1 MIDRLA
7 KIQLSIFA
15 VITVITLSVMAIFYL
30 RLPATFGIGTY
41 GVSADFV
48 AGGGLYKNANVTYR
62 GVAVGRVESVG
73 LNPNGVTAHMRLNS
87 GTAIPSNVTA
97 TVRSVSA
104 IGEQYIDL
112 VPPENP
118 SSTKLRNGFRI
129 QRQNTRIG
137 QDVADL
143 LRQAETLLGSLGDTR
158 LRELLHEA
166 FIATNGAGPELA
178 RLIESARLLVDEAN
192 ANYPQVSQLI
202 DQAGPFLQAQIRAG
216 GDIKSLADGLARF
229 TWQLRAADPR
239 LRDTLADAPDAIDE
253 ANTAFSGIR
262 PSFPALAAS
271 LANLGRV
278 GVIYHKSIEQL
289 LVVFPALFA
298 AIITSAGGVPQ
309 DEGAKLDFKIDLHDP
324 PPCMTGFLPPPLVRS
339 PADESVREIPRDMY
353 CKTAQNDPSTVRGA
367 RNYPCQEFPGK
378 RAPTVQLCRDPRG
391 YVPVGTNPWRGP
403 PIPYGT
409 EVTDGRNILPPNK
422 FPYIPPGADPDP
434 GVPIVGPGRRHW
446 YLRARDDGRIQR
458 RELGGS
464 HARSEA
470 AVVAADTGV
479 AGGQQSTT
487 RRARRKASRPAGP
500 AEGESSRPAQ
510 GAATVRAAARTESKP
525 AKAAKPALR
534 PVKPPPRRPAHRV
547 LVGWLSLAAGL
558 LAIAALAWG
567 VTALVM
573 QNRDADARQARNQRF
588 VDAATQTVVNM
599 FSYTPDTID
608 ESVNRFVNGTSG
620 PLRGMLNANNNVDNL
635 KGLFR
640 ATNATSEAVVNGA
653 ALEGIDEISDNA
665 SVLVSV
671 RVTVADIDGVNK
683 PSMPYRLRV
692 IVHEDE
698 NGRMTGYDLK
708 YPDGGN

>member
-97 TVRSVSA
+97 AVRSVSA

-434 GVPIVGPGRRHW
+434 GVPIVGPPPPG
-446 YLRARDDGRIQR
+446 Q
-458 RELGGS
+458 
-464 HARSEA
+464 
-470 AVVAADTGV
+470 V
-479 AGGQQSTT
+479 AGPGPAPHQPAQPAPPPNDNGPPPPFTSWMPPGYPPEPPQVPYPATIPPPPPPEGT
-487 RRARRKASRPAGP
+487 GPPPGPAPGPQPQASGPAYTIYDQLSGAFADPAG
-500 AEGESSRPAQ
+500 
-510 GAATVRAAARTESKP
+510 
-525 AKAAKPALR
+525 
-534 PVKPPPRRPAHRV
+534 
-547 LVGWLSLAAGL
+547 
-558 LAIAALAWG
+558 
-567 VTALVM
+567 
-573 QNRDADARQARNQRF
+573 
-588 VDAATQTVVNM
+588 
-599 FSYTPDTID
+599 
-608 ESVNRFVNGTSG
+608 GT
-620 PLRGMLNANNNVDNL
+620 
-635 KGLFR
+635 
-640 ATNATSEAVVNGA
+640 
-653 ALEGIDEISDNA
+653 GIFA
-665 SVLVSV
+665 P
-671 RVTVADIDGVNK
+671 G
-683 PSMPYRLRV
+683 
-692 IVHEDE
+692 
-698 NGRMTGYDLK
+698 MTGASSAENWVDLMRD
-708 YPDGGN
+708 PRQL

>member
-434 GVPIVGPGRRHW
+434 GVPIVGPPPPG
-446 YLRARDDGRIQR
+446 Q
-458 RELGGS
+458 
-464 HARSEA
+464 
-470 AVVAADTGV
+470 V
-479 AGGQQSTT
+479 AGPGPAPHQPAQPAPPPNDNGPPPPFTSWMPPGYPPEPPQVPYPATIPPPPPPEGT
-487 RRARRKASRPAGP
+487 GPPPGPAPGPQPQASGPAYTIYDQLSGAFAHPAG
-500 AEGESSRPAQ
+500 
-510 GAATVRAAARTESKP
+510 
-525 AKAAKPALR
+525 
-534 PVKPPPRRPAHRV
+534 
-547 LVGWLSLAAGL
+547 
-558 LAIAALAWG
+558 
-567 VTALVM
+567 
-573 QNRDADARQARNQRF
+573 
-588 VDAATQTVVNM
+588 
-599 FSYTPDTID
+599 
-608 ESVNRFVNGTSG
+608 GT
-620 PLRGMLNANNNVDNL
+620 
-635 KGLFR
+635 
-640 ATNATSEAVVNGA
+640 
-653 ALEGIDEISDNA
+653 GIFA
-665 SVLVSV
+665 P
-671 RVTVADIDGVNK
+671 G
-683 PSMPYRLRV
+683 
-692 IVHEDE
+692 
-698 NGRMTGYDLK
+698 MTGASSAENWVDLMRD
-708 YPDGGN
+708 PRQL

>member
-324 PPCMTGFLPPPLVRS
+324 PPCMTGFLPRPLVRS

-434 GVPIVGPGRRHW
+434 GVPIVGPPPPG
-446 YLRARDDGRIQR
+446 Q
-458 RELGGS
+458 
-464 HARSEA
+464 
-470 AVVAADTGV
+470 V
-479 AGGQQSTT
+479 AGPGPAPHQPAQPAPPPNDNGPPPPFTSWMPPGYPPEPPQVPYPATIPPPPPPEGT
-487 RRARRKASRPAGP
+487 GPPPGPAPGPQPQASGPAYTIYDQLSGAFADPAG
-500 AEGESSRPAQ
+500 
-510 GAATVRAAARTESKP
+510 
-525 AKAAKPALR
+525 
-534 PVKPPPRRPAHRV
+534 
-547 LVGWLSLAAGL
+547 
-558 LAIAALAWG
+558 
-567 VTALVM
+567 
-573 QNRDADARQARNQRF
+573 
-588 VDAATQTVVNM
+588 
-599 FSYTPDTID
+599 
-608 ESVNRFVNGTSG
+608 GT
-620 PLRGMLNANNNVDNL
+620 
-635 KGLFR
+635 
-640 ATNATSEAVVNGA
+640 
-653 ALEGIDEISDNA
+653 GIFA
-665 SVLVSV
+665 P
-671 RVTVADIDGVNK
+671 G
-683 PSMPYRLRV
+683 
-692 IVHEDE
+692 
-698 NGRMTGYDLK
+698 MTGASSAENWVDLMRD
-708 YPDGGN
+708 PRQL

>member
-434 GVPIVGPGRRHW
+434 GVPTVGPPPPG
-446 YLRARDDGRIQR
+446 Q
-458 RELGGS
+458 
-464 HARSEA
+464 
-470 AVVAADTGV
+470 V
-479 AGGQQSTT
+479 AGPGPAPHQPAQPAPPPNDNGPPPPFTSWMPPGYPPEPPQVPYPATIPPPPPPEGT
-487 RRARRKASRPAGP
+487 GPPPGPAPGPQPQASGPAYTIYDQLSGAFADPAG
-500 AEGESSRPAQ
+500 
-510 GAATVRAAARTESKP
+510 
-525 AKAAKPALR
+525 
-534 PVKPPPRRPAHRV
+534 
-547 LVGWLSLAAGL
+547 
-558 LAIAALAWG
+558 
-567 VTALVM
+567 
-573 QNRDADARQARNQRF
+573 
-588 VDAATQTVVNM
+588 
-599 FSYTPDTID
+599 
-608 ESVNRFVNGTSG
+608 GT
-620 PLRGMLNANNNVDNL
+620 
-635 KGLFR
+635 
-640 ATNATSEAVVNGA
+640 
-653 ALEGIDEISDNA
+653 GIFA
-665 SVLVSV
+665 P
-671 RVTVADIDGVNK
+671 G
-683 PSMPYRLRV
+683 
-692 IVHEDE
+692 
-698 NGRMTGYDLK
+698 MTGASSAENWVDLMRD
-708 YPDGGN
+708 PRQL

>member
-253 ANTAFSGIR
+253 ANTAFSGMR

-434 GVPIVGPGRRHW
+434 GVPIVGPPPPG
-446 YLRARDDGRIQR
+446 Q
-458 RELGGS
+458 
-464 HARSEA
+464 
-470 AVVAADTGV
+470 V
-479 AGGQQSTT
+479 AGPGPAPHQPAQPAPPPNDNGPPPPFTSWMPPGYPPEPPQVPYPATIPPPPPPEGT
-487 RRARRKASRPAGP
+487 GPPPGPAPGPQPQASGPAYTIYDQLSGAFADPAG
-500 AEGESSRPAQ
+500 
-510 GAATVRAAARTESKP
+510 
-525 AKAAKPALR
+525 
-534 PVKPPPRRPAHRV
+534 
-547 LVGWLSLAAGL
+547 
-558 LAIAALAWG
+558 
-567 VTALVM
+567 
-573 QNRDADARQARNQRF
+573 
-588 VDAATQTVVNM
+588 
-599 FSYTPDTID
+599 
-608 ESVNRFVNGTSG
+608 GT
-620 PLRGMLNANNNVDNL
+620 
-635 KGLFR
+635 
-640 ATNATSEAVVNGA
+640 
-653 ALEGIDEISDNA
+653 GIFA
-665 SVLVSV
+665 P
-671 RVTVADIDGVNK
+671 G
-683 PSMPYRLRV
+683 
-692 IVHEDE
+692 
-698 NGRMTGYDLK
+698 MTGASSAENWVDLMRD
-708 YPDGGN
+708 PRQL

>member
-278 GVIYHKSIEQL
+278 GVIYPKSIEQL

-434 GVPIVGPGRRHW
+434 GVPIVGPPPPG
-446 YLRARDDGRIQR
+446 Q
-458 RELGGS
+458 
-464 HARSEA
+464 
-470 AVVAADTGV
+470 V
-479 AGGQQSTT
+479 AGPGPAPHQPAQPAPPPNDNGPPPPFTSWMPPGYPPEPPQVPYPATIPPPPPPEGT
-487 RRARRKASRPAGP
+487 GPPPGPAPGPQPQASGPAYTIYDQLSGAFADPAG
-500 AEGESSRPAQ
+500 
-510 GAATVRAAARTESKP
+510 
-525 AKAAKPALR
+525 
-534 PVKPPPRRPAHRV
+534 
-547 LVGWLSLAAGL
+547 
-558 LAIAALAWG
+558 
-567 VTALVM
+567 
-573 QNRDADARQARNQRF
+573 
-588 VDAATQTVVNM
+588 
-599 FSYTPDTID
+599 
-608 ESVNRFVNGTSG
+608 GT
-620 PLRGMLNANNNVDNL
+620 
-635 KGLFR
+635 
-640 ATNATSEAVVNGA
+640 
-653 ALEGIDEISDNA
+653 GIFA
-665 SVLVSV
+665 P
-671 RVTVADIDGVNK
+671 G
-683 PSMPYRLRV
+683 
-692 IVHEDE
+692 
-698 NGRMTGYDLK
+698 MTGASSAENWVDLMRD
-708 YPDGGN
+708 PRQL

>member
-15 VITVITLSVMAIFYL
+15 VITVITLSMMAIFYL

-434 GVPIVGPGRRHW
+434 GVPIVGPPPPG
-446 YLRARDDGRIQR
+446 Q
-458 RELGGS
+458 
-464 HARSEA
+464 
-470 AVVAADTGV
+470 V
-479 AGGQQSTT
+479 AGPGPAPHQPAQPAPPPNDNGPPPPFTSWMPPGYPPEPPQVPYPATIPPPPPPEGT
-487 RRARRKASRPAGP
+487 GPPPGPAPGPQPQASGPAYTIYDQLSGAFADPAG
-500 AEGESSRPAQ
+500 
-510 GAATVRAAARTESKP
+510 
-525 AKAAKPALR
+525 
-534 PVKPPPRRPAHRV
+534 
-547 LVGWLSLAAGL
+547 
-558 LAIAALAWG
+558 
-567 VTALVM
+567 
-573 QNRDADARQARNQRF
+573 
-588 VDAATQTVVNM
+588 
-599 FSYTPDTID
+599 
-608 ESVNRFVNGTSG
+608 GT
-620 PLRGMLNANNNVDNL
+620 
-635 KGLFR
+635 
-640 ATNATSEAVVNGA
+640 
-653 ALEGIDEISDNA
+653 GIFA
-665 SVLVSV
+665 P
-671 RVTVADIDGVNK
+671 G
-683 PSMPYRLRV
+683 
-692 IVHEDE
+692 
-698 NGRMTGYDLK
+698 MTGASSAENWVDLMRD
-708 YPDGGN
+708 PRQL

>member
-422 FPYIPPGADPDP
+422 LPYIPPGADPDP
-434 GVPIVGPGRRHW
+434 GVPIVGPPPPG
-446 YLRARDDGRIQR
+446 Q
-458 RELGGS
+458 
-464 HARSEA
+464 
-470 AVVAADTGV
+470 V
-479 AGGQQSTT
+479 AGPGPAPHQPAQPAPPPNDNGPPPPFTSWMPPGYPPEPPQVPYPATIPPPPPPEGT
-487 RRARRKASRPAGP
+487 WPPPGPAPGPQPQASGPAYTIYDQLSGAFADPAG
-500 AEGESSRPAQ
+500 
-510 GAATVRAAARTESKP
+510 
-525 AKAAKPALR
+525 
-534 PVKPPPRRPAHRV
+534 
-547 LVGWLSLAAGL
+547 
-558 LAIAALAWG
+558 
-567 VTALVM
+567 
-573 QNRDADARQARNQRF
+573 
-588 VDAATQTVVNM
+588 
-599 FSYTPDTID
+599 
-608 ESVNRFVNGTSG
+608 GT
-620 PLRGMLNANNNVDNL
+620 
-635 KGLFR
+635 
-640 ATNATSEAVVNGA
+640 
-653 ALEGIDEISDNA
+653 GIFA
-665 SVLVSV
+665 P
-671 RVTVADIDGVNK
+671 G
-683 PSMPYRLRV
+683 
-692 IVHEDE
+692 
-698 NGRMTGYDLK
+698 MTGASSAENWVDLMRD
-708 YPDGGN
+708 PRQL

>member
-434 GVPIVGPGRRHW
+434 GVPIVGPPPPG
-446 YLRARDDGRIQR
+446 Q
-458 RELGGS
+458 
-464 HARSEA
+464 
-470 AVVAADTGV
+470 V
-479 AGGQQSTT
+479 AGPGPAPHQPAQPAPPPNDNGPPPPFTSWMPPGYPPEPPQVPYPATIPPPPPPEGT
-487 RRARRKASRPAGP
+487 GPPSGPAPGPQPQASGPAYTIYDQLSGAFADPAG
-500 AEGESSRPAQ
+500 
-510 GAATVRAAARTESKP
+510 
-525 AKAAKPALR
+525 
-534 PVKPPPRRPAHRV
+534 
-547 LVGWLSLAAGL
+547 
-558 LAIAALAWG
+558 
-567 VTALVM
+567 
-573 QNRDADARQARNQRF
+573 
-588 VDAATQTVVNM
+588 
-599 FSYTPDTID
+599 
-608 ESVNRFVNGTSG
+608 GT
-620 PLRGMLNANNNVDNL
+620 
-635 KGLFR
+635 
-640 ATNATSEAVVNGA
+640 
-653 ALEGIDEISDNA
+653 GIFA
-665 SVLVSV
+665 P
-671 RVTVADIDGVNK
+671 G
-683 PSMPYRLRV
+683 
-692 IVHEDE
+692 
-698 NGRMTGYDLK
+698 MTGASSAENWVDLMRD
-708 YPDGGN
+708 PRQL

>member
-15 VITVITLSVMAIFYL
+15 VITVITLSVMAIFYV

-289 LVVFPALFA
+289 LVVFPALFV

-378 RAPTVQLCRDPRG
+378 RAPTVQLCRNPRG

-434 GVPIVGPGRRHW
+434 GVPIVGPPPPG
-446 YLRARDDGRIQR
+446 Q
-458 RELGGS
+458 
-464 HARSEA
+464 
-470 AVVAADTGV
+470 V
-479 AGGQQSTT
+479 AGPGPAPHQPAQPAPPPNDNGPPPPFTSWMPPGYPPEPPQVPYPATIPPPPPPEGT
-487 RRARRKASRPAGP
+487 GPPPGPAPGPQPQASGPAYTIYDQLSGAFADPAG
-500 AEGESSRPAQ
+500 
-510 GAATVRAAARTESKP
+510 
-525 AKAAKPALR
+525 
-534 PVKPPPRRPAHRV
+534 
-547 LVGWLSLAAGL
+547 
-558 LAIAALAWG
+558 
-567 VTALVM
+567 
-573 QNRDADARQARNQRF
+573 
-588 VDAATQTVVNM
+588 
-599 FSYTPDTID
+599 
-608 ESVNRFVNGTSG
+608 GT
-620 PLRGMLNANNNVDNL
+620 
-635 KGLFR
+635 
-640 ATNATSEAVVNGA
+640 
-653 ALEGIDEISDNA
+653 GIFA
-665 SVLVSV
+665 P
-671 RVTVADIDGVNK
+671 G
-683 PSMPYRLRV
+683 
-692 IVHEDE
+692 
-698 NGRMTGYDLK
+698 MTGASSAENWVDLMRD
-708 YPDGGN
+708 PRQL

>member
-62 GVAVGRVESVG
+62 DVAVGRVESVG

-434 GVPIVGPGRRHW
+434 GVPIVGPPPPG
-446 YLRARDDGRIQR
+446 Q
-458 RELGGS
+458 
-464 HARSEA
+464 
-470 AVVAADTGV
+470 V
-479 AGGQQSTT
+479 AGPGPAPHQPAQPAPPPNDNGPPPPFTSWMPPGYPPEPPQVPYPATIPPPPPPEGT
-487 RRARRKASRPAGP
+487 GPPPGPAPGPQPQASGPAYTIYDQLSGAFADPAG
-500 AEGESSRPAQ
+500 
-510 GAATVRAAARTESKP
+510 
-525 AKAAKPALR
+525 
-534 PVKPPPRRPAHRV
+534 
-547 LVGWLSLAAGL
+547 
-558 LAIAALAWG
+558 
-567 VTALVM
+567 
-573 QNRDADARQARNQRF
+573 
-588 VDAATQTVVNM
+588 
-599 FSYTPDTID
+599 
-608 ESVNRFVNGTSG
+608 GT
-620 PLRGMLNANNNVDNL
+620 
-635 KGLFR
+635 
-640 ATNATSEAVVNGA
+640 
-653 ALEGIDEISDNA
+653 GIFA
-665 SVLVSV
+665 P
-671 RVTVADIDGVNK
+671 G
-683 PSMPYRLRV
+683 
-692 IVHEDE
+692 
-698 NGRMTGYDLK
+698 MTGASSAENWVDLMRD
-708 YPDGGN
+708 PRQL

>member
-229 TWQLRAADPR
+229 TWQIRAADPR

-434 GVPIVGPGRRHW
+434 GVPIVGPPPPG
-446 YLRARDDGRIQR
+446 Q
-458 RELGGS
+458 
-464 HARSEA
+464 
-470 AVVAADTGV
+470 V
-479 AGGQQSTT
+479 AGPGPAPHQPAQPAPPPNDNGPPPPFTSWMPPGYPPEPPQVPYPATIPPPPPPEGT
-487 RRARRKASRPAGP
+487 GPPPGPAPGPQPQASGPAYTIYDQLSGAFADPAG
-500 AEGESSRPAQ
+500 
-510 GAATVRAAARTESKP
+510 
-525 AKAAKPALR
+525 
-534 PVKPPPRRPAHRV
+534 
-547 LVGWLSLAAGL
+547 
-558 LAIAALAWG
+558 
-567 VTALVM
+567 
-573 QNRDADARQARNQRF
+573 
-588 VDAATQTVVNM
+588 
-599 FSYTPDTID
+599 
-608 ESVNRFVNGTSG
+608 GT
-620 PLRGMLNANNNVDNL
+620 
-635 KGLFR
+635 
-640 ATNATSEAVVNGA
+640 
-653 ALEGIDEISDNA
+653 GIFA
-665 SVLVSV
+665 P
-671 RVTVADIDGVNK
+671 G
-683 PSMPYRLRV
+683 
-692 IVHEDE
+692 
-698 NGRMTGYDLK
+698 MTGASSAENWVDLMRD
-708 YPDGGN
+708 PRQL

>member
-403 PIPYGT
+403 PIRYGT

-434 GVPIVGPGRRHW
+434 GVPIVGPPPPG
-446 YLRARDDGRIQR
+446 Q
-458 RELGGS
+458 
-464 HARSEA
+464 
-470 AVVAADTGV
+470 V
-479 AGGQQSTT
+479 AGPGPAPHQPAQPAPPPNDNGPPPPFTSWMPPGYPPEPPQVPYPATIPPPPPPEGT
-487 RRARRKASRPAGP
+487 GPPPGPAPGPQPQASGPAYTIYDQLSGAFADPAG
-500 AEGESSRPAQ
+500 
-510 GAATVRAAARTESKP
+510 
-525 AKAAKPALR
+525 
-534 PVKPPPRRPAHRV
+534 
-547 LVGWLSLAAGL
+547 
-558 LAIAALAWG
+558 
-567 VTALVM
+567 
-573 QNRDADARQARNQRF
+573 
-588 VDAATQTVVNM
+588 
-599 FSYTPDTID
+599 
-608 ESVNRFVNGTSG
+608 GT
-620 PLRGMLNANNNVDNL
+620 
-635 KGLFR
+635 
-640 ATNATSEAVVNGA
+640 
-653 ALEGIDEISDNA
+653 GIFA
-665 SVLVSV
+665 P
-671 RVTVADIDGVNK
+671 G
-683 PSMPYRLRV
+683 
-692 IVHEDE
+692 
-698 NGRMTGYDLK
+698 MTGASSAENWVDLMRD
-708 YPDGGN
+708 PRQL

>member
-104 IGEQYIDL
+104 IGEHYIDL

-434 GVPIVGPGRRHW
+434 GVPIVGPPPPG
-446 YLRARDDGRIQR
+446 Q
-458 RELGGS
+458 
-464 HARSEA
+464 
-470 AVVAADTGV
+470 V
-479 AGGQQSTT
+479 AGPGPAPHQPAQPAPPPNDNGPPPPFTSWMPPGYPPEPPQVPYPATIPPPPPPEGT
-487 RRARRKASRPAGP
+487 GPPPGPAPGPQPQASGPAYTIYDQLSGAFADPAG
-500 AEGESSRPAQ
+500 
-510 GAATVRAAARTESKP
+510 
-525 AKAAKPALR
+525 
-534 PVKPPPRRPAHRV
+534 
-547 LVGWLSLAAGL
+547 
-558 LAIAALAWG
+558 
-567 VTALVM
+567 
-573 QNRDADARQARNQRF
+573 
-588 VDAATQTVVNM
+588 
-599 FSYTPDTID
+599 
-608 ESVNRFVNGTSG
+608 GT
-620 PLRGMLNANNNVDNL
+620 
-635 KGLFR
+635 
-640 ATNATSEAVVNGA
+640 
-653 ALEGIDEISDNA
+653 GIFA
-665 SVLVSV
+665 P
-671 RVTVADIDGVNK
+671 G
-683 PSMPYRLRV
+683 
-692 IVHEDE
+692 
-698 NGRMTGYDLK
+698 MTGASSAENWVDLMRD
-708 YPDGGN
+708 PRQL

>member
-434 GVPIVGPGRRHW
+434 GVPIVGPPPPG
-446 YLRARDDGRIQR
+446 Q
-458 RELGGS
+458 
-464 HARSEA
+464 
-470 AVVAADTGV
+470 V
-479 AGGQQSTT
+479 AGPGPAPHQPAQPAPPPNDNGPPPPFTSWMSPGYPPEPPQVPYPATIPPPPPPEGT
-487 RRARRKASRPAGP
+487 GPPPGPAPGPQPQASGPAYTIYDQLSGAFADPAG
-500 AEGESSRPAQ
+500 
-510 GAATVRAAARTESKP
+510 
-525 AKAAKPALR
+525 
-534 PVKPPPRRPAHRV
+534 
-547 LVGWLSLAAGL
+547 
-558 LAIAALAWG
+558 
-567 VTALVM
+567 
-573 QNRDADARQARNQRF
+573 
-588 VDAATQTVVNM
+588 
-599 FSYTPDTID
+599 
-608 ESVNRFVNGTSG
+608 GT
-620 PLRGMLNANNNVDNL
+620 
-635 KGLFR
+635 
-640 ATNATSEAVVNGA
+640 
-653 ALEGIDEISDNA
+653 GIFA
-665 SVLVSV
+665 P
-671 RVTVADIDGVNK
+671 G
-683 PSMPYRLRV
+683 
-692 IVHEDE
+692 
-698 NGRMTGYDLK
+698 MTGASSAENWVDLMRD
-708 YPDGGN
+708 PRQL

>member
-30 RLPATFGIGTY
+30 RLPATLGIGTY

-87 GTAIPSNVTA
+87 GTAIPSNITA

-166 FIATNGAGPELA
+166 FIATNGSGPELA

-339 PADESVREIPRDMY
+339 PADESLREIPRDMY

-434 GVPIVGPGRRHW
+434 GVPIVGPPPPG
-446 YLRARDDGRIQR
+446 Q
-458 RELGGS
+458 
-464 HARSEA
+464 
-470 AVVAADTGV
+470 V
-479 AGGQQSTT
+479 AGPGPAPHQPAQPAPPPNDNGPPPPFTSWMPPGYPPEPPQVPYPATIPPPPPPEGT
-487 RRARRKASRPAGP
+487 GPPPGPAPGPQPQASGPAYTIYDQLSGAFADPAGGTGIFAP
-500 AEGESSRPAQ
+500 GMKGASSAENWVDLMRD
-510 GAATVRAAARTESKP
+510 
-525 AKAAKPALR
+525 
-534 PVKPPPRRPAHRV
+534 PRQ
-547 LVGWLSLAAGL
+547 L
-558 LAIAALAWG
+558 
-567 VTALVM
+567 
-573 QNRDADARQARNQRF
+573 
-588 VDAATQTVVNM
+588 
-599 FSYTPDTID
+599 
-608 ESVNRFVNGTSG
+608 
-620 PLRGMLNANNNVDNL
+620 
-635 KGLFR
+635 
-640 ATNATSEAVVNGA
+640 
-653 ALEGIDEISDNA
+653 
-665 SVLVSV
+665 
-671 RVTVADIDGVNK
+671 
-683 PSMPYRLRV
+683 
-692 IVHEDE
+692 
-698 NGRMTGYDLK
+698 
-708 YPDGGN
+708 

>member
-434 GVPIVGPGRRHW
+434 GVPIVGPPPPGQVAGPGPAPHQPAQPAPPPNDNGPPPPFTSW
-446 YLRARDDGRIQR
+446 MPPGYPPEPPQVPYPATIPPPPPPEGTGPPPGPAPGPQPQASGPAYTIYDQLSGAFADPA
-458 RELGGS
+458 GG
-464 HARSEA
+464 
-470 AVVAADTGV
+470 TGV
-479 AGGQQSTT
+479 FAPG
-487 RRARRKASRPAGP
+487 
-500 AEGESSRPAQ
+500 
-510 GAATVRAAARTESKP
+510 
-525 AKAAKPALR
+525 
-534 PVKPPPRRPAHRV
+534 
-547 LVGWLSLAAGL
+547 
-558 LAIAALAWG
+558 
-567 VTALVM
+567 
-573 QNRDADARQARNQRF
+573 
-588 VDAATQTVVNM
+588 
-599 FSYTPDTID
+599 
-608 ESVNRFVNGTSG
+608 
-620 PLRGMLNANNNVDNL
+620 
-635 KGLFR
+635 
-640 ATNATSEAVVNGA
+640 
-653 ALEGIDEISDNA
+653 
-665 SVLVSV
+665 
-671 RVTVADIDGVNK
+671 
-683 PSMPYRLRV
+683 
-692 IVHEDE
+692 
-698 NGRMTGYDLK
+698 MTGASSAENWVDLMRD
-708 YPDGGN
+708 PRQL

>member
-434 GVPIVGPGRRHW
+434 GVPIVGPPPPG
-446 YLRARDDGRIQR
+446 Q
-458 RELGGS
+458 
-464 HARSEA
+464 
-470 AVVAADTGV
+470 V
-479 AGGQQSTT
+479 AGPGPAPHQPAQPAPPPNDNGPPPPFTSWMPPGYPPEPPQVPYPATIPPPPPPEGT
-487 RRARRKASRPAGP
+487 GPPPGPAPGPQPQGSGPAYTIYDQLSGAFADPAG
-500 AEGESSRPAQ
+500 
-510 GAATVRAAARTESKP
+510 
-525 AKAAKPALR
+525 
-534 PVKPPPRRPAHRV
+534 
-547 LVGWLSLAAGL
+547 
-558 LAIAALAWG
+558 
-567 VTALVM
+567 
-573 QNRDADARQARNQRF
+573 
-588 VDAATQTVVNM
+588 
-599 FSYTPDTID
+599 
-608 ESVNRFVNGTSG
+608 GT
-620 PLRGMLNANNNVDNL
+620 
-635 KGLFR
+635 
-640 ATNATSEAVVNGA
+640 
-653 ALEGIDEISDNA
+653 GIFA
-665 SVLVSV
+665 P
-671 RVTVADIDGVNK
+671 G
-683 PSMPYRLRV
+683 
-692 IVHEDE
+692 
-698 NGRMTGYDLK
+698 MTGASSAENWVDLMRD
-708 YPDGGN
+708 PRQL

>member
-271 LANLGRV
+271 LANLVRV

-434 GVPIVGPGRRHW
+434 GVPIVGPPPPG
-446 YLRARDDGRIQR
+446 Q
-458 RELGGS
+458 
-464 HARSEA
+464 
-470 AVVAADTGV
+470 V
-479 AGGQQSTT
+479 AGPGPAPHQPAQPAPPPNDNGPPPPFTSWMPPGYPPEPPQVPYPATIPPPPPPEGT
-487 RRARRKASRPAGP
+487 GPPPGPAPGPQPQASGPAYTIYDQLSGAFADPAG
-500 AEGESSRPAQ
+500 
-510 GAATVRAAARTESKP
+510 
-525 AKAAKPALR
+525 
-534 PVKPPPRRPAHRV
+534 
-547 LVGWLSLAAGL
+547 
-558 LAIAALAWG
+558 
-567 VTALVM
+567 
-573 QNRDADARQARNQRF
+573 
-588 VDAATQTVVNM
+588 
-599 FSYTPDTID
+599 
-608 ESVNRFVNGTSG
+608 GT
-620 PLRGMLNANNNVDNL
+620 
-635 KGLFR
+635 
-640 ATNATSEAVVNGA
+640 
-653 ALEGIDEISDNA
+653 GIFA
-665 SVLVSV
+665 P
-671 RVTVADIDGVNK
+671 G
-683 PSMPYRLRV
+683 
-692 IVHEDE
+692 
-698 NGRMTGYDLK
+698 MTGASSAENWVDLMRD
-708 YPDGGN
+708 PRQL

>member
-403 PIPYGT
+403 PIPYGA

-434 GVPIVGPGRRHW
+434 GVPIVGPPPPG
-446 YLRARDDGRIQR
+446 Q
-458 RELGGS
+458 
-464 HARSEA
+464 
-470 AVVAADTGV
+470 V
-479 AGGQQSTT
+479 AGPGPAPHQPAQPAPPPNDNGPPPPFTSWMPPGYPPEPPQVPYPATIPPPPPPEGT
-487 RRARRKASRPAGP
+487 GPPPGPAPGPQPQASGPAYTIYDQLSGAFADPAG
-500 AEGESSRPAQ
+500 
-510 GAATVRAAARTESKP
+510 
-525 AKAAKPALR
+525 
-534 PVKPPPRRPAHRV
+534 
-547 LVGWLSLAAGL
+547 
-558 LAIAALAWG
+558 
-567 VTALVM
+567 
-573 QNRDADARQARNQRF
+573 
-588 VDAATQTVVNM
+588 
-599 FSYTPDTID
+599 
-608 ESVNRFVNGTSG
+608 GT
-620 PLRGMLNANNNVDNL
+620 
-635 KGLFR
+635 
-640 ATNATSEAVVNGA
+640 
-653 ALEGIDEISDNA
+653 GIFA
-665 SVLVSV
+665 P
-671 RVTVADIDGVNK
+671 G
-683 PSMPYRLRV
+683 
-692 IVHEDE
+692 
-698 NGRMTGYDLK
+698 MTGASSAENWVDLMRD
-708 YPDGGN
+708 PRQL